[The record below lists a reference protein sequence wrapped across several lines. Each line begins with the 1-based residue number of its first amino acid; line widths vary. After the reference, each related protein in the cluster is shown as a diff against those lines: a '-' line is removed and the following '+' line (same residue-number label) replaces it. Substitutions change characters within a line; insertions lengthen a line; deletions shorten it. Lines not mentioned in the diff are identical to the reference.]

1 MRIEII
7 EFKAWRKIPKLT
19 EHLHHILKPITEL
32 RVNNPEEYIDT
43 ITQNAQN
50 AWFLV
55 AYNDSI
61 DNWTGIMAV
70 YEDTDLTFSSVLQ
83 EMFVY
88 VKQEHRTGS
97 TLIRLLNEAEK
108 LGKEIDAARL
118 VVGSSDAD
126 NMVSYAA
133 LLVRRGFHVHNI
145 SCMKELPCAVVVE
158 E

>member
-19 EHLHHILKPITEL
+19 AHLQHILKPITEL
-32 RVNNPEEYIDT
+32 RVDNPEAYLDAVS
-43 ITQNAQN
+43 QDVQN
-50 AWFLV
+50 AWWLV

-70 YEDTDLTFSSVLQ
+70 CEATDLTFSSVLQ
-83 EMFVY
+83 ELCVY

-108 LGKEIDAARL
+108 LGKEMNAARL

-145 SCMKELPCAVVVE
+145 SCAKELQCAVGE
-158 E
+158 D